1 MGKKNEVSIY
11 RSVDKPFKK
20 SNVILSSKYKA
31 SLLENQI
38 LSINLAKIGKGDYT
52 IENGS
57 IVCRMHASELKKLL
71 HKTNG
76 SFYESLRPVAEGM
89 TSRNLGINRPEEHT
103 FSYISLISRAD
114 YRDGIFTIKFNPELE
129 DYLTPN
135 KNFTMLRLTTML
147 KFKANASFR
156 LYEILQSQC
165 YHPDGSDA
173 VGDTHEFDYQ
183 LSELK
188 LLIGVVNADLDAV
201 RRVLNASPVPDY
213 DKAVAAS
220 PEQTFRRYSDF
231 KKRVL
236 DVAVNEINEKTNLHV
251 EYVPIKGG
259 RGGKVHRIN
268 FIVTVAK
275 STGETVATAAKKKEL
290 SEEERFNLYMSI
302 KEQVPSLD
310 LAQIKQVVKTA
321 DFDQEIISK
330 AIGMMENSASNIEN
344 PGGWLVSC
352 MKGRWYEETQDS
364 KVVDDSGNRQERA
377 QKKKTGKSA
386 ASKKTAS
393 RRKSTSKTDYEEL
406 ERILLENE

>member
-1 MGKKNEVSIY
+1 MGKKNEMTIY

-52 IENGS
+52 VENGS
-57 IVCRMHASELKKLL
+57 IVCRMHASELRKLL

-89 TSRNLGINRPEEHT
+89 TSRSLGINRPEEHT
-103 FSYISLISRAD
+103 FTYISLISKAD
-114 YRDGIFTIKFNPELE
+114 YRDGVFTIKFNPELE
-129 DYLTPN
+129 EYLQPN

-147 KFKANASFR
+147 KFKSNASFR

-173 VGDTHEFDYQ
+173 AGDTFEFDYQ

-188 LLIGVVNADLDAV
+188 LLMGVVNADLDAV

-213 DKAVAAS
+213 DKAVEAS

-236 DVAVNEINEKTNLHV
+236 DVAVKEINEKTNLHV
-251 EYVPIKGG
+251 EYTTVKGG

-268 FIVTVAK
+268 FIVTVGKNTAEPAK
-275 STGETVATAAKKKEL
+275 EKKKEL
-290 SEEERFNLYMSI
+290 TEEERFNLYMNI
-302 KEQVPSLD
+302 KERVPVLEF
-310 LAQIKQVVKTA
+310 AEIKQLAKSA
-321 DFDQEIISK
+321 EYDLESIEK
-330 AIGMMENSASNIEN
+330 AIVMMENSNSQIEN
-344 PGGWLVSC
+344 PAGWLISC
-352 MKGRWYEETQDS
+352 VQEKWYEEKP
-364 KVVDDSGNRQERA
+364 KVQSASEKDSGRKQTRKA
-377 QKKKTGKSA
+377 TGRKAADKKKVSA
-386 ASKKTAS
+386 
-393 RRKSTSKTDYEEL
+393 RTDYEEL
-406 ERILLENE
+406 EQILLENE